1 MNILLYYEYIKP
13 RSYDKES
20 KRHSL
25 SWNEL
30 QTTTM
35 DSKKE
40 NIQKLIR
47 EEFPKIQNQE
57 DLLRLLNAIHE
68 QMYATIFNR
77 LNKPVPKIEL
87 KTLTYYKNIK
97 LSGSKRYK
105 QFTIKKKSGKDRTI
119 HAPAK
124 GLKLIQQ
131 CLNEIFKT

>member
-1 MNILLYYEYIKP
+1 
-13 RSYDKES
+13 
-20 KRHSL
+20 
-25 SWNEL
+25 
-30 QTTTM
+30 M

-131 CLNEIFKT
+131 CLNEIFQTYYEPNNHACGF